1 MDLLRLSFLVL
12 RAKVF
17 VPAPAAAGH
26 MDRVACVA
34 VHAYLDVKERDPDL
48 NQIIPS
54 LNGEQGYRIPT

>member
-1 MDLLRLSFLVL
+1 
-12 RAKVF
+12 VF